1 MKKNAHII
9 CMRSTRSLKKCLQ
22 RLVFETASQCS
33 SELRVR
39 SYGRPALKLHALVHD
54 ILPPTTTIVDYAI
67 GLEKLTANELF
78 PGSLNAVIL

>member
-1 MKKNAHII
+1 
-9 CMRSTRSLKKCLQ
+9 MRSTRSLKKCLQ

-39 SYGRPALKLHALVHD
+39 SYAADLHSSCMHWLVHD